1 MNVCSGRRCRVMI
14 ACVTFETA
22 KVADPVRY
30 YECNK
35 VHILHYTKKDAPKR
49 NVYQEFY
56 DETCRLIREQNGD
69 SVTIEGHNGSVS
81 NFSRVL
87 TSILSIIESEQR
99 MGLCDI
105 FINISAGSPE
115 YSAAAAIA
123 AMMSENVLPFSVNSK
138 EYSISSEEEIR
149 SAYYSNGR
157 PVGLTVSTY
166 EPRAMPKYTIEKPP
180 EHLVRALRVL
190 NDLNEGRCRTKSTNI
205 VPILRE
211 KGIWFREG
219 GGSSGKQ
226 SDAVNYHRDFVSKW
240 LANGWVEK
248 DDLRKRLILTD
259 EGRNV
264 IETFYHDV
272 PERGDVSVDS
282 ESAKF

>member
-1 MNVCSGRRCRVMI
+1 MKYGSGKRSRVMI

-35 VHILHYTKKDAPKR
+35 VHILHYTKKDAPKV

-56 DETCRLIREQNGD
+56 DETCRLIREQNGE
-69 SVTIEGHNGSVS
+69 SVVIEGHNGSVS

-99 MGLCDI
+99 GGLCDI

-138 EYSISSEEEIR
+138 EYSISTEEGIR
-149 SAYYSNGR
+149 LAYYSEGR

-166 EPRAMPKYTIEKPP
+166 EPRAMPKYVIDKPP
-180 EHLVRALRVL
+180 EHLVRALRIL
-190 NDLNEGRCRTKSTNI
+190 DELNECKAKTKSSNI
-205 VPILRE
+205 APILRE
-211 KGIWFREG
+211 RGIWIRDDTDQ
-219 GGSSGKQ
+219 SNKQ

-240 LANGWVEK
+240 LDRGWVVK

-264 IETFYHDV
+264 IDTFYT
-272 PERGDVSVDS
+272 
-282 ESAKF
+282 